1 MGMPMVFEIR
11 VGFEVGLA
19 PECLTL
25 LFACAV
31 DWQVMV

>member
-1 MGMPMVFEIR
+1 MMSEIR

-19 PECLTL
+19 PQCLIL
-25 LFACAV
+25 LFACAA